1 VFAFPVGNRLIDV
14 ILNSISCSTYRLL
27 KLVSSIAAFRIFA
40 LHKATGARDVSNFG
54 REPRSSELSNGQGED
69 MKIGIIGSGNIG
81 SGLGKLFANHGHQI
95 MFSYSRDPAKILR
108 LAEEAGPTAQSGT
121 AAEAAQFGDVILLA
135 VGWESVPAAL
145 NAAGPLDGK
154 MLISCV
160 NPLTPDYSG
169 LTVGTTTSGA
179 EEIAKLAPQAHV
191 VESFLNVFAGILHS
205 GSMRFAADVPSVFYC
220 GDDVDSKQIVAN
232 LITEI
237 GLEPVDAGPLRNARF
252 VEPTAMLIL
261 QLGAFLGMAKEWKPG
276 EFTDLSVKLLRR

>member
-1 VFAFPVGNRLIDV
+1 MR
-14 ILNSISCSTYRLL
+14 
-27 KLVSSIAAFRIFA
+27 
-40 LHKATGARDVSNFG
+40 
-54 REPRSSELSNGQGED
+54 
-69 MKIGIIGSGNIG
+69 IGIIGAGNIG
-81 SGLGKLFANHGHQI
+81 SGLGKLFANHGHDI
-95 MFSYSRDPAKILR
+95 MFSYSRDPAKVRR
-108 LAEEAGPTAQSGT
+108 LAEESGRNGHAGT
-121 AAEAAQFGDVILLA
+121 AAEAAQFGDLVLLA

-154 MLISCV
+154 TLISCV

-179 EEIAKLAPQAHV
+179 EEIARLAPRATV
-191 VESFLNVFAGILHS
+191 VEAFLNVFAGILHS
-205 GSMRFAADVPSVFYC
+205 GSMRFGADVPSVFYC
-220 GDDVDSKQIVAN
+220 GDDLASKQVVAN

-237 GLEPVDAGPLRNARF
+237 GLEPVDSGPLRNARF